1 MQRSPLYS
9 RGVIILILI
18 LQIIPLMMFPVSSF
32 SATSQEWWLPLLL
45 AVLVV
50 VADFQIIVRRTPAP
64 WPWYLIGFAQGFNII
79 SRLMMV
85 WINITTGANA
95 QATVNWNYLVLTTI
109 SMAFSAFM
117 LWYAEKPQVRTAAVY
132 G

>member
-9 RGVIILILI
+9 RGVIITILI
-18 LQIIPLMMFPVSSF
+18 LQIIPLMMFPMKSF
-32 SATSQEWWLPLLL
+32 SATSQEWWLPALL
-45 AVLVV
+45 AVMVL
-50 VADFQIIVRRTPAP
+50 VADFQIIVRRTVAL

-85 WINITTGANA
+85 WVNATSTSGPDATINWT
-95 QATVNWNYLVLTTI
+95 YLILTSIAMLLST
-109 SMAFSAFM
+109 FM
-117 LWYAEKPQVRTAAVY
+117 LWYAEKPQVRIAAVH

>member
-9 RGVIILILI
+9 RGVIISILI
-18 LQIIPLMMFPVSSF
+18 LQIVPLMMFPIKSF
-32 SATSQEWWLPLLL
+32 STTSQEWWLPVVL
-45 AVLVV
+45 AVLVL

-79 SRLMMV
+79 SRMMMV
-85 WINITTGANA
+85 WVNATSSSQADATINWT
-95 QATVNWNYLVLTTI
+95 YLILTTL
-109 SMAFSAFM
+109 SVALSAFM

>member
-9 RGVIILILI
+9 RSVIITILI
-18 LQIIPLMMFPVSSF
+18 LQIIPLMMFPIKSF
-32 SATSQEWWLPLLL
+32 SPTSQEWWLPAML
-45 AVLVV
+45 AVLVL
-50 VADFQIIVRRTPAP
+50 VADFQIIVRRSVAH

-85 WINITTGANA
+85 WVNATSGPGAD
-95 QATVNWNYLVLTTI
+95 ATVNWTYLILTFV
-109 SMAFSAFM
+109 SMAVSTFM
-117 LWYAEKPQVRTAAVY
+117 LWYTEKPQVRIAVLY